1 MGSVTSWRGLEGML
15 VPLYK
20 IVTMTRFMSRLKLS
34 ALIYNQ

>member
-20 IVTMTRFMSRLKLS
+20 IVTMTRFMQAKIKCFDL
-34 ALIYNQ
+34 